1 MLIGINEEVNVVM
14 ETIAAV
20 KARTHFG
27 EIMKKSYKKG
37 ARFIVEKSG
46 IPMVVI
52 LNAQE
57 YFRLVEAG
65 EERFKI
71 IGRVRAKLPEIT
83 QDIITQ
89 DVSKAVAVIRK
100 RHA

>member
-1 MLIGINEEVNVVM
+1 MLIIEEDKM
-14 ETIAAV
+14 TLETIPAV

-37 ARFIVEKSG
+37 ARYVVEKAG

-52 LNAQE
+52 LNA
-57 YFRLVEAG
+57 RDSSRMVEAG

-71 IGRVRAKLPEIT
+71 LERIKSKLPNLAE
-83 QDIITQ
+83 DIISE
-89 DVSKAVAVIRK
+89 DVSRAVSAIRK

>member
-1 MLIGINEEVNVVM
+1 MTV
-14 ETIAAV
+14 ETIPAV
-20 KARTHFG
+20 RARTHFG

-37 ARFIVEKSG
+37 ARFVVEKSG

-52 LNAQE
+52 LNAQD
-57 YFRLVEAG
+57 YTRMVEAG

-71 IGRVRAKLPEIT
+71 LDRIKSKLPNLPE
-83 QDIITQ
+83 DIVSE
-89 DVSKAVAVIRK
+89 DVSKAVSAVRK

>member
-1 MLIGINEEVNVVM
+1 MTV
-14 ETIAAV
+14 ETIPAV
-20 KARTHFG
+20 RARIHFG

-52 LNAQE
+52 LNAQD
-57 YFRLVEAG
+57 YNRMVEAG

-71 IGRVRAKLPEIT
+71 LDRIKSKLPKVS
-83 QDIITQ
+83 QDVISE
-89 DVSKAVAVIRK
+89 DVSKAVTALRK

>member
-1 MLIGINEEVNVVM
+1 MTV
-14 ETIAAV
+14 ETIPAV

-37 ARFIVEKSG
+37 FRFVVEKSG

-52 LNAQE
+52 LNAQD
-57 YFRLVEAG
+57 YNRIVEAR

-71 IGRVRAKLPEIT
+71 LDCVRSKLPNFSE
-83 QDIITQ
+83 DMVLR
-89 DVSKAVAVIRK
+89 DVSRAVTAVRK

>member
-1 MLIGINEEVNVVM
+1 MTI
-14 ETIAAV
+14 ETIPAV
-20 KARTHFG
+20 TARTHFG

-52 LNAQE
+52 LNAQD
-57 YFRLVEAG
+57 YNRMVEAS

-71 IGRVRAKLPEIT
+71 LDRIKSKLPKVSEDLISE
-83 QDIITQ
+83 DI
-89 DVSKAVAVIRK
+89 SKAVSAVRK

>member
-1 MLIGINEEVNVVM
+1 MTV
-14 ETIAAV
+14 ETIPAV

-37 ARFIVEKSG
+37 ARFVVEKSG

-52 LNAQE
+52 LNAQD
-57 YFRLVEAG
+57 YTRMVEAE

-71 IGRVRAKLPEIT
+71 LDRIKSKLPNHSEDTIFE
-83 QDIITQ
+83 
-89 DVSKAVAVIRK
+89 DVSKAVSAVRK

>member
-1 MLIGINEEVNVVM
+1 MTV
-14 ETIAAV
+14 ETIPAV

-27 EIMKKSYKKG
+27 ELMKKSYIKG

-52 LNAQE
+52 LNAQD
-57 YFRLVEAG
+57 YNRMVEAS

-71 IGRVRAKLPEIT
+71 LDRIKSKLSKVSEDVILE
-83 QDIITQ
+83 
-89 DVSKAVAVIRK
+89 DVSKAVSSLRK

>member
-1 MLIGINEEVNVVM
+1 MTL
-14 ETIAAV
+14 ETIPAV

-37 ARFIVEKSG
+37 ARYVVEKAG

-52 LNAQE
+52 LNA
-57 YFRLVEAG
+57 RDSSRMVEAG

-71 IGRVRAKLPEIT
+71 LERIKSKLPNLAE
-83 QDIITQ
+83 DIISE
-89 DVSKAVAVIRK
+89 DVSRAVSAIRK

>member
-1 MLIGINEEVNVVM
+1 MTV
-14 ETIAAV
+14 ETIPAV

-37 ARFIVEKSG
+37 ARFMVEKSG

-52 LNAQE
+52 LSAPD
-57 YFRLVEAG
+57 YARMVEAG

-71 IGRVRAKLPEIT
+71 LDQIKSKLPNVSE
-83 QDIITQ
+83 DIIFE
-89 DVSKAVAVIRK
+89 DVSRAVSAIRK
-100 RHA
+100 RHV

>member
-1 MLIGINEEVNVVM
+1 MTI
-14 ETIAAV
+14 ETIPAV

-37 ARFIVEKSG
+37 SRFVVEKSG

-52 LNAQE
+52 LSAQD
-57 YFRLVEAG
+57 YARMVEAG

-71 IGRVRAKLPEIT
+71 LDRIKSKLPEFSENVVAE
-83 QDIITQ
+83 
-89 DVSKAVAVIRK
+89 DVAKALTAIRK

>member
-1 MLIGINEEVNVVM
+1 MTV
-14 ETIAAV
+14 ETIPAV
-20 KARTHFG
+20 RARTHFG

-52 LNAQE
+52 LNAQD
-57 YFRLVEAG
+57 YARMVEAG

-71 IGRVRAKLPEIT
+71 LDRIKSKLPKVSED
-83 QDIITQ
+83 DISE
-89 DVSKAVAVIRK
+89 DVSNQAGAPRL
-100 RHA
+100 

>member
-1 MLIGINEEVNVVM
+1 MTV
-14 ETIAAV
+14 ETIPAV

-37 ARFIVEKSG
+37 SRFVVEKSG

-52 LNAQE
+52 LSAQD
-57 YFRLVEAG
+57 YDRMVGAG

-71 IGRVRAKLPEIT
+71 LDRIKSRLPDLSENVVSE
-83 QDIITQ
+83 
-89 DVSKAVAVIRK
+89 DVAKAVTAIRK

>member
-1 MLIGINEEVNVVM
+1 MTI
-14 ETIAAV
+14 ETIPAV

-27 EIMKKSYKKG
+27 EIMKRSFKKG
-37 ARFIVEKSG
+37 ARFVVEKSG

-52 LNAQE
+52 LNAQD
-57 YFRLVEAG
+57 YARIVEAG

-71 IGRVRAKLPEIT
+71 IDRIKSKLPDLSEGVVSE
-83 QDIITQ
+83 
-89 DVSKAVAVIRK
+89 DVNKAVAAVRK

>member
-1 MLIGINEEVNVVM
+1 MTV
-14 ETIAAV
+14 ETIPAV
-20 KARTHFG
+20 MARTHFG

-37 ARFIVEKSG
+37 SRFVVEKSG

-52 LNAQE
+52 LNAQD
-57 YFRLVEAG
+57 YARMVEAG

-71 IGRVRAKLPEIT
+71 LDRIKSKLPDLSENVVSE
-83 QDIITQ
+83 
-89 DVSKAVAVIRK
+89 DVAKAVTAIRK